1 MKLFL
6 EILLYFCVF
15 LILNSFVF
23 YPVIIYLLSLF
34 KSSGVRT
41 PKYYPKIS
49 ILIAA
54 YNEEKVIAERIKNIA
69 EMDYDFDKVELFIGS
84 DCSTDNT
91 NSILQ
96 EYSNLYPWLKIF
108 LSKNRMGKA
117 GILNELIKSV
127 NGEILLFS
135 DANTHFKKDVL
146 KNIIHDFQDRNVGGV
161 CGRLILTDI
170 DDVRKGSVEE
180 TNYWAYETF
189 IKKAE
194 GKLGIQISANGGIFA
209 IRKELFREI
218 PLKNAVTDDLFI
230 SLSVVAQG
238 YKFTYSENSIA
249 YENIGKD
256 VRQEF
261 NRKVRFSAT
270 NFETLVFHKS
280 LLNGK
285 NFLLSYA
292 FFSHKVTR
300 WILPFLLISI
310 FLLSLIVSQFSLF
323 VQLLFLFQI
332 VFYIAGIAGYLLALE
347 KIRIP
352 FFSLPYF
359 FIVANIAILQGFK
372 KFIQKKHSVIW
383 ESTER

>member
-1 MKLFL
+1 ML
-6 EILLYFCVF
+6 
-15 LILNSFVF
+15 LILNSFLF
-23 YPVIIYLLSLF
+23 YPVIIYLVSLF
-34 KSSGVRT
+34 KTKTIRE
-41 PKYYPKIS
+41 PRYYPRIS

-54 YNEEKVIAERIKNIA
+54 YNEEKVIAQRIKNIA
-69 EMDYDFDKVELFIGS
+69 EMDYDFSKVELFIGS
-84 DCSTDNT
+84 DCSSDRT

-96 EYSNLYPWLKIF
+96 EYSNKYSWLKIY
-108 LSKNRMGKA
+108 LSDQRMGKA
-117 GILNELIKSV
+117 GILNELVKLV

-135 DANTHFKKDVL
+135 DANTHFKNDVL
-146 KNIIHDFQDRNVGGV
+146 KNIINDFQDRTVGGV
-161 CGRLILTDI
+161 CGRLVLTDNE
-170 DDVRKGSVEE
+170 DVRKESVEE

-209 IRKELFREI
+209 IRKELFTEI
-218 PLKNAVTDDLFI
+218 PLQKAVTDDLFI

-238 YKFTYSENSIA
+238 YRFTYSENSIA

-256 VRQEF
+256 VKQEF

-270 NFETLVFHKS
+270 NFETLIFHKS
-280 LLNGK
+280 LLSGK

-292 FFSHKVTR
+292 FFSHKVSR
-300 WILPFLLISI
+300 WILPFLLISLFILSI
-310 FLLSLIVSQFSLF
+310 FVAQFSLLA
-323 VQLLFLFQI
+323 QLLFLFQI

-359 FIVANIAILQGFK
+359 FIVANIAILQGFN

>member
-1 MKLFL
+1 
-6 EILLYFCVF
+6 
-15 LILNSFVF
+15 
-23 YPVIIYLLSLF
+23 VIIYLVSLF
-34 KSSGVRT
+34 KTKTIRE
-41 PKYYPKIS
+41 PRYYPRIS

-54 YNEEKVIAERIKNIA
+54 YNEEKVIAQRIKNIA
-69 EMDYDFDKVELFIGS
+69 EMDYDFSKVELFIGS
-84 DCSTDNT
+84 DCSSDRT

-96 EYSNLYPWLKIF
+96 EYSNKYSWLKIY
-108 LSKNRMGKA
+108 LSDQRMGKA
-117 GILNELIKSV
+117 GILNELVKLV

-135 DANTHFKKDVL
+135 DANTHFKNDVL
-146 KNIIHDFQDRNVGGV
+146 KNIINDFQDRTVGGV
-161 CGRLILTDI
+161 CGRLVLTDNE
-170 DDVRKGSVEE
+170 DVRKESVEE

-209 IRKELFREI
+209 IRKELFTEI
-218 PLKNAVTDDLFI
+218 PLQKAVTDDLFI

-238 YKFTYSENSIA
+238 YRFTYSENSIA

-256 VRQEF
+256 VKQEF

-270 NFETLVFHKS
+270 NFETLIFHKS
-280 LLNGK
+280 LLSGK

-292 FFSHKVTR
+292 FFSHKVSR
-300 WILPFLLISI
+300 WILPFLLISLFILSI
-310 FLLSLIVSQFSLF
+310 FVAQFSLLA
-323 VQLLFLFQI
+323 QLLFLFQI

-359 FIVANIAILQGFK
+359 FIVANIAILQGFN

>member
-1 MKLFL
+1 M
-6 EILLYFCVF
+6 VF
-15 LILNSFVF
+15 LILNSFFF
-23 YPVIIYLLSLF
+23 YPIIIYLLSLF
-34 KSSGVRT
+34 KSKSNRE
-41 PKYYPKIS
+41 PKYYPRIS

-69 EMDYDFDKVELFIGS
+69 EMDYDFTKIELFIGS
-84 DCSTDNT
+84 DCSNDNT
-91 NSILQ
+91 NTILN
-96 EYSNLYPWLKIF
+96 EYANIYPWLKIY

-117 GILNELIKSV
+117 GILNELVKSV

-135 DANTHFKKDVL
+135 DANTHFRNDVL
-146 KNIIHDFQDRNVGGV
+146 KNIINDFQDRTVGGV
-161 CGRLILTDI
+161 CGRLVLTDN
-170 DDVRKGSVEE
+170 DDVRKESVEE

-209 IRKELFREI
+209 IRKELFKEI

-230 SLSVVAQG
+230 SLSVVAQD
-238 YKFTYSENSIA
+238 YKFTYSENSVA

-256 VRQEF
+256 VMQEF

-300 WILPFLLISI
+300 WILPFLLISLF
-310 FLLSLIVSQFSLF
+310 FLSIVVAQFSLF
-323 VQLLFLFQI
+323 AQLLFLFQI
-332 VFYIAGIAGYLLALE
+332 AFYIAGTAGYLLALE

-372 KFIQKKHSVIW
+372 KFLQKKHSVIW